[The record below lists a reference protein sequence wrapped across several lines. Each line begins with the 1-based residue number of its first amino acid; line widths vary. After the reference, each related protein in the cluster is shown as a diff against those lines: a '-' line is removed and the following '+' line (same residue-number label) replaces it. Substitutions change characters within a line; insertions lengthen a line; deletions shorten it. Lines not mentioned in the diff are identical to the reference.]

1 MARGLVWRRG
11 TAVRGTVMA
20 VVLVAATFGAAV
32 AARQPP
38 SARDSPAVE
47 VSNDG
52 CGRGWSPGSAGL
64 QALHLYNAGGLAAH
78 VSVLVPATGAVV
90 GEIEALGPGAT
101 RVLRVD
107 VGPGTYALRCH
118 LEGDDPVTGPR
129 VRVRGHGA
137 VGPAVV
143 PVTYNDLYG
152 PVRAYQRIVGGRLGP
167 LVTATDR
174 LRDAVRDGDRDAARA
189 AWLPAH
195 LDYERLG
202 GAYGAFGDLGERIDG
217 VPAPGAADSPDFTGF
232 HRVERG
238 LWHGT
243 PMSDLRGPADHLAG
257 DVRALR
263 DQWPDQRVDPL
274 DLGLRAHEIMEDT
287 ERIQLTGRADQGS
300 GTELATAA
308 ANLDGTR
315 DVLRVLRPL
324 LRTRYPGLRD
334 LDAWLDRAD
343 RVLAA
348 HHHDGHWTALDDLSR
363 IDRQRVNGTIAGL
376 LERLAP
382 VAEICAPRRVS

>member
-11 TAVRGTVMA
+11 AAARGVVMA
-20 VVLVAATFGAAV
+20 VVLVAATFGTAV

-38 SARDSPAVE
+38 STRGSPPVE

-52 CGRGWSPGSAGL
+52 CGRGWAPRPAGP
-64 QALHLYNAGGLAAH
+64 QALRLHNAGSLAAH
-78 VSVLVPATGAVV
+78 VSILVPATGAVV
-90 GEIEALGPGAT
+90 AEIEALGPGAT
-101 RVLRVD
+101 RVLRAD
-107 VGPGTYALRCH
+107 LAAGTYALRCH
-118 LEGDDPVTGPR
+118 MDGDDPVTGPR
-129 VRVRGHGA
+129 VRVHGHGPG
-137 VGPAVV
+137 GPAVR
-143 PVTYNDLYG
+143 PVTYNDLYR
-152 PVRAYQRIVGGRLGP
+152 PVRAYQKIVAGHLGP
-167 LVTATDR
+167 LVAATDR

-195 LDYERLG
+195 LAYERLG

-217 VPAPGAADSPDFTGF
+217 VPAPSAADSPDFAGF

-243 PMSDLRGPADHLAG
+243 PMAGLRGPADRLAR
-257 DVRALR
+257 DVRELR
-263 DQWPDQRVDPL
+263 DQWPDQRVEPL

-287 ERIQLTGRADQGS
+287 ERIQLTGQADQGS

-324 LRTRYPGLRD
+324 LRTRYRGLRD
-334 LDAWLDRAD
+334 LDAWLDRTG
-343 RVLAA
+343 RVLDAY
-348 HHHDGHWTALDDLSR
+348 HHDRRWTPLDDLSR
-363 IDRQRVNGTIAGL
+363 MDRQRVNGTIAGL

-382 VAEICAPRRVS
+382 VAEICVPRRVS